1 MPIVLTPDQ
10 RRDAI
15 ERIRRFPAEIA
26 AAVQGLTDEQLTT
39 CYDPTEWSVAQNV
52 HHVVDSHMNAYI
64 RTRLLLTEDHP
75 TVRPYDQDAW
85 AELTDAN
92 TPSLEDS
99 LLILRHMHARWT
111 RLLDSLTDA
120 DFRRV
125 GKHPA
130 IEGDYTIDDVLDIY
144 SQHGTGH
151 IDQLNRQLAAG
162 GVKREVKA

>member
-1 MPIVLTPDQ
+1 MPAVFTPQ
-10 RRDAI
+10 ERRDRI
-15 ERIRRFPAEIA
+15 EQIRRFPAELE

-39 CYDPTEWSVAQNV
+39 RYDPTEWSVAQNI
-52 HHVVDSHMNAYI
+52 HHLVDSHMNAYI

-85 AELTDAN
+85 AELADAK
-92 TPSLEDS
+92 TADLSDS
-99 LLILRHMHARWT
+99 LLILRAMHARWT
-111 RLLDSLTDA
+111 RLLDSLSDT

-144 SQHGTGH
+144 AQHGTGH
-151 IDQLNRQLAAG
+151 IEQLQRQLAAG
-162 GVKREVKA
+162 GVKK